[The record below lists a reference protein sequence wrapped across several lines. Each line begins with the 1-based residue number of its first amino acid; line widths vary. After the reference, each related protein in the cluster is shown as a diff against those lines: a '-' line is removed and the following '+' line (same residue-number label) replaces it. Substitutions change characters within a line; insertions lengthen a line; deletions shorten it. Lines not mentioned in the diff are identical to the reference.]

1 MESGARSGWPVPKE
15 PAAKQGQS
23 WVEEC
28 SLGWGFHRHAL
39 APWSSAES
47 SSGTCWFFPD
57 QRITCDYIS
66 CRGTEHRQQLL
77 LIFNTKSQGNSE
89 ERIHYYHRYRGMVD
103 LSTSTSQLFNA
114 FFFSPLL
121 ELSKVLETFFC
132 YRRSGLGC
140 NMIHAL
146 NDTLFFGFYS
156 ALTSHGGLVSTDKP
170 GGIGG
175 HSSTWGNR
183 DALWPCFGK
192 KACLVFYLP
201 NQGPSNST
209 VHQSGLSGPPRVHCQ

>member
-1 MESGARSGWPVPKE
+1 MEYGARSGWPVPKE

-47 SSGTCWFFPD
+47 SSGKYWFFPD
-57 QRITCDYIS
+57 QRVTCDYIN

-89 ERIHYYHRYRGMVD
+89 KGYITTLYRGMVD

-114 FFFSPLL
+114 FFFHLCLSCQRCWKHFLL
-121 ELSKVLETFFC
+121 PEKWF
-132 YRRSGLGC
+132 GLQ
-140 NMIHAL
+140 H
-146 NDTLFFGFYS
+146 DTCTEWHFIFWFLF
-156 ALTSHGGLVSTDKP
+156 STDKP
-170 GGIGG
+170 RPIGQHWQTKG
-175 HSSTWGNR
+175 DWWS
-183 DALWPCFGK
+183 
-192 KACLVFYLP
+192 
-201 NQGPSNST
+201 Q
-209 VHQSGLSGPPRVHCQ
+209 